1 MRYTTKALTLALA
14 LGLAGVAHAQ
24 DSSTTST
31 TDKPA
36 AAPATPAPAAPAPAA
51 PAANDNAAAAS
62 DGIGQPYVKSTSGDW
77 QERCV
82 HAPKGQDD
90 PCQLYQLLK
99 DGKQNPVAEM
109 TIFPLPKGAQ
119 AVAGASIVTPLETL
133 LTQQVTLQIDNSPAK
148 TYPFTFCAQRGCV
161 ARVGFTQP
169 EVDAMK
175 KGSKIVVQIVPA
187 ASPEHPV
194 DLDVSLK
201 GFTNGYEALP
211 VPEAPKAPAAAAPA
225 KK

>member
-14 LGLAGVAHAQ
+14 LGFAAVAHAQ
-24 DSSTTST
+24 DTTAT
-31 TDKPA
+31 KPTATALA
-36 AAPATPAPAAPAPAA
+36 AGAPAA
-51 PAANDNAAAAS
+51 PAATADAANA
-62 DGIGQPYVKSTSGDW
+62 DGIGQPYVKTTSGDW
-77 QERCV
+77 HERCV
-82 HAPKGQDD
+82 YAPKGQDD
-90 PCQLYQLLK
+90 PCLLYQLLK

-133 LTQQVTLQIDNSPAK
+133 LTQQVTMQIDSAPAK
-148 TYPFTFCAQRGCV
+148 TYPFIFCAERGCI
-161 ARVGFTQP
+161 ARVGFTQQ
-169 EVDAMK
+169 EIDAMK
-175 KGSKIVVQIVPA
+175 KGFKIVVQIVPA
-187 ASPEHPV
+187 ASPENPV

-201 GFTNGYEALP
+201 GFTSGYEALP